1 MAQNYK
7 PKQHRLHP
15 ISKWIIRN
23 SKQVAIGGLILAIIG
38 AWFSALLYQNLKT
51 DVEELLPHSARSG
64 KDLNTLISR
73 MESIDSIALVIFT
86 KDSETGQKVVDA
98 LASRLQQ
105 IPKNVAALVEYKVA
119 DEMAFFKNRAGLF
132 LSVEDLEKVKTYI
145 RDRIKYDKEMYN
157 PFNIFPVSE
166 RFKKPELDFK
176 EIQSKYQRNGAY
188 DTFPNGYYANPE
200 GTQRIILI
208 YMAGKHSDIHTAHL
222 LKTEVDKAIAEVNPK
237 SISPEVEIHFT
248 GGVQNFL
255 EEHEALIADLELS
268 TLIVTI
274 LVTLSMYLF
283 YRDSVGTFAILG
295 SLFTGTFVAFGISYF
310 AVGYLNANSA
320 FLGSIVIGN
329 GINFGIIM
337 LARYI
342 EERRL
347 GRSKFRAVDI
357 AIRNTSKATLTAA
370 LAAGLSY
377 GSLMLTR
384 FRGFQQFGVIGL
396 IGMVVCWISA
406 FTMLPALL
414 VIFDRRGNK
423 GIHTYKPAFTFG
435 ANQIASFVS
444 KYSKMIV
451 LGSFMV
457 TLAAIVTFP
466 TFSRDIIET
475 NLGKL
480 RSKESMERG
489 AGYYDKYLIDIFKR
503 YLTPIVILS
512 NSREDANKIAKLLRE
527 KKEKDGPDSPIAS
540 VQTFDDFIP
549 LNQEDK
555 IKVLKEIKK
564 LLTPKII
571 DNLDKEDQQLARD
584 FLHDEAFVPFTEKEI
599 PQLIVTKFSEKDGTV
614 GKMVYVEPPLTG
626 NSEVAWDGRALIDFI
641 NDLRR
646 ISDSVTPGIPVA
658 GQLPISADLVE
669 SISVDGPRATLFAF
683 LAVIIL
689 VIILFR
695 HLTTITLILF
705 ALIIGIIWLAGFILA
720 MKLKINFLNFIALP
734 ITFGIGVDYGVNV
747 FQRYRQE
754 GAANIIHV
762 IRQTGGAV
770 ILASLTTII
779 GYSSLIIASNQ
790 AFVSFGNLAVFGEM
804 TCLIAAVV
812 SLPAYLVFRAQR
824 ENQ

>member
-1 MAQNYK
+1 MTQPSK
-7 PKQHRLHP
+7 TKSPKIHP
-15 ISKWIIRN
+15 ISKWVIRN
-23 SKQVAIGGLILAIIG
+23 SKKIAITGLILSIIG

-51 DVEELLPHSARSG
+51 DIEELLPQTARSG
-64 KDLNTLISR
+64 KDLNTLTSR

-86 KDSETGQKVVDA
+86 KDSDSGQRVVDA
-98 LASRLQQ
+98 LATRLNQ
-105 IPKNVAALVEYKVA
+105 IPKNIAALVEYKVA
-119 DEMAFFKNRAGLF
+119 DEMAFFKKRAGLF
-132 LSVEDLEKVKTYI
+132 LTVEDLEKVKIYI

-157 PFNIFPVSE
+157 PFNIFPVSD
-166 RFKKPELDFK
+166 RLKKPELDFK
-176 EIQSKYQRNGAY
+176 EIRSKYQRNGAY
-188 DTFPNGYYANPE
+188 DSFPKGYYANPD
-200 GTQRIILI
+200 GTQRIILV

-222 LKTEVDKAIAEVNPK
+222 LKAEVDKAIEEVNPK
-237 SISPEVEIHFT
+237 SIAPEVEIHFT

-255 EEHEALIADLELS
+255 EEHAALIADLELS

-283 YRDSVGTFAILG
+283 YRDTVGTFAVLAA
-295 SLFTGTFVAFGISYF
+295 LFAGTFVAFGISYF

-342 EERRL
+342 EERRA
-347 GRSKFRAVDI
+347 GKSKFRAVDI
-357 AIRNTSKATLTAA
+357 AMRTTSTATMTAA

-396 IGMVVCWISA
+396 IGMVICWIAA
-406 FTMLPALL
+406 FTLLPALL

-423 GIHTYKPAFTFG
+423 GKETYKPAFTFG

-444 KYSKMIV
+444 NRAKAIV
-451 LGSFMV
+451 LGSALV
-457 TLAAIVTFP
+457 TLAAVLTFP

-480 RSKESMERG
+480 RSKESMEKG
-489 AGYYDKYLIDIFKR
+489 AGYYDRYLIDIFKR
-503 YLTPIVILS
+503 YLTPIVVLS
-512 NSREDANKIAKLLRE
+512 NSREDSQTIAKLLRA

-540 VQTFDDFIP
+540 VQIFDDFIP
-549 LNQEDK
+549 TQQEEK
-555 IKVLKEIKK
+555 IKVLREIKK

-571 DNLDKEDQQLARD
+571 DNLDPEDQQLARD

-599 PQLIVTKFSEKDGTV
+599 PQLIVTKFSEKDGAV
-614 GKMVYVEPPLTG
+614 GKMVYVEPPLQG
-626 NSEVAWDGRALIDFI
+626 NSEVAWNGRVLINFI
-641 NDLRR
+641 NDLRA
-646 ISDSVTPGIPVA
+646 IADSVTPGIPVA

-669 SISVDGPRATLFAF
+669 SISIDGPRATLFAF
-683 LAVIIL
+683 LAVILL
-689 VIILFR
+689 VVVLFR
-695 HLTTITLILF
+695 HIKTVGLILF
-705 ALIIGIIWLAGFILA
+705 ALLVGITWLAGFILA
-720 MKLKINFLNFIALP
+720 TKSKINFLNFIALP

-754 GAANIIHV
+754 GAANILQV

-779 GYSSLIIASNQ
+779 GYSSLVIASNQ

-804 TCLIAAVV
+804 TCLIAAVI
-812 SLPAYLVFRAQR
+812 SLPAYLVFKSQR
-824 ENQ
+824 QA

>member
-1 MAQNYK
+1 MKKNNTQRH
-7 PKQHRLHP
+7 QLHP
-15 ISKWIIRN
+15 ASKWVIRN
-23 SKQVAIGGLILAIIG
+23 AKKIAVGGLILSLIG

-51 DVEELLPHSARSG
+51 DIEELLPQTARSG
-64 KDLNTLISR
+64 KDLNVLTSR
-73 MESIDSIALVIFT
+73 MESIDSIALVIFS
-86 KDSETGQKVVDA
+86 KDSQTGQKVVDA
-98 LASRLQQ
+98 LAQRLNK
-105 IPKNVAALVEYKVA
+105 IPKNIAALVEYKVA
-119 DEMAFFKNRAGLF
+119 DEMAFFKKRAGLF

-145 RDRIKYDKEMYN
+145 RDRIRYEKEMYN
-157 PFNIFPVSE
+157 PFNIFPVDDWL
-166 RFKKPELDFK
+166 KKPELDFK
-176 EIQSKYQRNGAY
+176 ALQAKYQRNGAY

-200 GTQRIILI
+200 GTQRIILV

-222 LKTEVDKAIAEVNPK
+222 LRAEVDQAIADVNPK
-237 SISPEVEIHFT
+237 SISPEIEIHFT

-255 EEHEALIADLELS
+255 EEHGALIADLELS
-268 TLIVTI
+268 TLIVTL

-283 YRDSVGTFAILG
+283 YRDAVGTFAVLAA
-295 SLFTGTFVAFGISYF
+295 LFAGTLVAFGISYF

-337 LARYI
+337 LARYV

-357 AIRNTSKATLTAA
+357 AMRTTSGATMTAA

-396 IGMVVCWISA
+396 IGMVICWIAA
-406 FTMLPALL
+406 FTILPALL
-414 VIFDRRGNK
+414 IIFDRKGNRGEK
-423 GIHTYKPAFTFG
+423 TFKPAFTFG
-435 ANQIASFVS
+435 ANQVASFVS
-444 KYSKMIV
+444 NRAKSIV
-451 LGSFMV
+451 LGSALI
-457 TLAAIVTFP
+457 TLAALMTFP

-480 RSKESMERG
+480 RSKESMEKG
-489 AGYYDKYLIDIFKR
+489 SGYYDRYLMDIFKR

-512 NSREDANKIAKLLRE
+512 NSREESKKIAELLRE
-527 KKEKDGPDSPIAS
+527 KKEKEGPDSPIAS
-540 VQTFDDFIP
+540 VQIFDDFIP
-549 LNQEDK
+549 DNQEAK

-564 LLTPKII
+564 ILTPKIM
-571 DNLDKEDQQLARD
+571 DFLDEEDKKLAAD
-584 FLHDEAFVPFTEKEI
+584 FLHDEAFTPFTEKDI

-614 GKMVYVEPPLTG
+614 GKMVYVEPPLKG
-626 NSEVAWDGRALIDFI
+626 NSEVAWNGRVLIDFI
-641 NDLRR
+641 KDLRL
-646 ISDSVTPGIPVA
+646 ISDSVSPGIPVA

-669 SISVDGPRATLFAF
+669 SISVDGPRATLFAL
-683 LAVIIL
+683 LAVILL
-689 VIILFR
+689 VVVLFR
-695 HLTTITLILF
+695 HIKTVGLILF
-705 ALIIGIIWLAGFILA
+705 ALFVGMTWLAGFILA
-720 MKLKINFLNFIALP
+720 TKSKINFLNFIALP

-754 GAANIIHV
+754 GAANILQV

-779 GYSSLIIASNQ
+779 GYSSLVIASNQ

-812 SLPAYLVFRAQR
+812 SLPAYLVFKSQR
-824 ENQ
+824 QS